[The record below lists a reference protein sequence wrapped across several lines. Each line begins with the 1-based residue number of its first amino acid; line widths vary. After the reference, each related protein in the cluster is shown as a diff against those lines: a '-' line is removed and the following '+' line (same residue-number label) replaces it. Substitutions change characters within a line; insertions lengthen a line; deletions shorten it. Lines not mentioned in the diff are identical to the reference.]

1 VKKKYKLFHLV
12 GYLLLA
18 FIIYYFVDFKT
29 FINNLN
35 KISLYAAIILLIVAT
50 IDRFIMAAKW
60 MHLCSALNMTTG
72 YLQFL
77 KIYYV
82 TTFLGYT
89 LPTVIGGEVYKAAR
103 LSRFEKSHD
112 VLASMFVEKIIG
124 VFSTISFA
132 WIGVLYIT
140 YNLDNENSATLF
152 YILTGL
158 TITALLVTWASLH
171 PVIQGKLIQ
180 LLSRFRIRRYIEKLT
195 TAYSSYKS
203 HRRIIT
209 WNFLIAIFETAL
221 ALSIKCGV
229 AITLNVEVPLLILV
243 AIIAITEFIRRIA
256 IILDGWG
263 LATALQIFMYSL
275 VGMTVEQALLIALL
289 SHAVHFTAALP
300 GGVLIL
306 TDRWDKTRT
315 DSSTT

>member
-1 VKKKYKLFHLV
+1 MLFR
-12 GYLLLA
+12 
-18 FIIYYFVDFKT
+18 
-29 FINNLN
+29 
-35 KISLYAAIILLIVAT
+35 S
-50 IDRFIMAAKW
+50 KW

-82 TTFLGYT
+82 TTFLGYS

-103 LSRFEKSHD
+103 LSSFEKSHD

-132 WIGVLYIT
+132 WAGVLYIT
-140 YNLDNENSATLF
+140 FNLGKENSATLF

-158 TITALLVTWASLH
+158 TVTAILVTWISLL
-171 PVIQGKLIQ
+171 PVMQEKVIL
-180 LLSRFRIRRYIEKLT
+180 LLSRFKIGKYIEKLT
-195 TAYSSYKS
+195 TAYSSYKNQ
-203 HRRIIT
+203 RRIII

-221 ALSIKCGV
+221 ALAIKCGV
-229 AITLNVEVPLLILV
+229 AITLNVDVPLLLLI

-263 LATALQIFMYSL
+263 LATALQIFMYSRI
-275 VGMTVEQALLIALL
+275 GMTVEQALLIALL
-289 SHAVHFTAALP
+289 SHAVHFTSALP

-306 TDRWDKTRT
+306 TYRWDKNS
-315 DSSTT
+315 DKA

>member
-1 VKKKYKLFHLV
+1 
-12 GYLLLA
+12 
-18 FIIYYFVDFKT
+18 
-29 FINNLN
+29 
-35 KISLYAAIILLIVAT
+35 
-50 IDRFIMAAKW
+50 
-60 MHLCSALNMTTG
+60 MTTG

-89 LPTVIGGEVYKAAR
+89 LPTVIGGEIYKAAR

-132 WIGVLYIT
+132 WVGVLYIT
-140 YNLDNENSATLF
+140 YNLDNENAVTLF

-158 TITALLVTWASLH
+158 TITALLVTWVSLH

-180 LLSRFRIRRYIEKLT
+180 LLSRFRIKRYIEKLT

-203 HRRIIT
+203 HRRIIA

-306 TDRWDKTRT
+306 TDRWDKNPDRL
-315 DSSTT
+315 